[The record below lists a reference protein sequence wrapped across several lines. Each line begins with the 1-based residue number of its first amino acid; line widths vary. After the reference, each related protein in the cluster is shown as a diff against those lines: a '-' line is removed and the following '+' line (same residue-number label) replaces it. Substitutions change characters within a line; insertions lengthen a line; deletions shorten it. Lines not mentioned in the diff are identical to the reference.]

1 MARFNGVELTEE
13 TILKT
18 REWFANNA
26 HECIEEV
33 RSGKV
38 KVNDP
43 EAYYAW
49 CEECIKDAMEGRYD
63 HTLAFLQRAYF
74 IQTEESIALL
84 P

>member
-13 TILKT
+13 TIQKT

-26 HECIEEV
+26 RECIEEV

-43 EAYYAW
+43 EAYFTW
-49 CEECIKDAMEGRYD
+49 CEERAKSALNGGID
-63 HTLAFLQRAYF
+63 HTFTFLQRAYF
-74 IQTEESIALL
+74 IQTGKSIPLL
-84 P
+84 S